1 MTGTLLLI
9 AATGTWIGAIVFQ
22 SAVVAPTVFV
32 DLDEPAARVFL
43 RRLFPRFFK
52 LGLVCGVL
60 MLAGVA
66 LVGFDAPGALPIAA
80 LTAVMLVL
88 EAASLWMVPAIN
100 AARDAGAA
108 GKARFDRLHRLSVLF
123 TVVIL
128 FLGIGVLALSSAA
141 RSVAAKASK
150 KSRCA
155 RLPGRSQTAAASTRS
170 IRPAS

>member
-1 MTGTLLLI
+1 MIIDITGTLLLV
-9 AATGTWIGAIVFQ
+9 AAAGTWIGAIVFQ

-32 DLDEPAARVFL
+32 DLDEPTARVFL

-52 LGLVCGVL
+52 LGLVCGAL
-60 MLAGVA
+60 MLAGLA
-66 LVGFDAPGALPIAA
+66 LLGFGTPKALPIAA
-80 LTAVMLVL
+80 LTIAMLVL

-128 FLGIGVLALSSAA
+128 FLGVGVLALVSAG
-141 RSVAAKASK
+141 RPLSPVA
-150 KSRCA
+150 
-155 RLPGRSQTAAASTRS
+155 
-170 IRPAS
+170 